1 MSSPNPPVFLEHK
14 LDKLY
19 ESNVYEPEYVVNITE
34 DEENGNL
41 SLQVGQTF
49 ETFEEVEAFLAQYCE
64 QNGFEYRKRRV
75 EYDDNNIIRKRTY
88 ECTKAS
94 QYQPKKDK
102 DPEKHRNQ
110 SSGSIGCQWHLNVT
124 CLKSTN
130 ITIRITKVVDEH
142 NHPLSSNIK
151 IHGPQFRQFSKEMKS
166 DILEYLSAVP
176 TMGAR
181 TLYGLLKVKRSA
193 RLQEKDDAQNMLQEL
208 YDLQRKEPGW
218 IIETRI
224 IGNDFRLGSIL
235 WMSPQQVQL
244 WIRFHDVVITDDTYK
259 TNRYDMALSLFMVID
274 NHNRT
279 RIVAQALIE
288 DETESTFQ
296 WILDCI
302 LRATNFIFPRVIFT
316 DRDLAMAAAIK
327 AKMPDTH
334 HCICVFHINQNFIK
348 NLKGKLPQ
356 SYLQNKLYPI
366 RFSWA
371 HCYTQV
377 RFIAGVTTT
386 QRAESKNNVLKLDDL
401 HTFSLVQLTH
411 QINVRIEEEKRYT
424 EFENEKN

>member
-14 LDKLY
+14 LDELY

-75 EYDDNNIIRKRTY
+75 EYDDDNIIRKRTY

-102 DPEKHRNQ
+102 DPEKHRNR

-124 CLKSTN
+124 CPKSTN
-130 ITIRITKVVDEH
+130 IIRITKVVDEH

-181 TLYGLLKVKRSA
+181 TLYGLLSKKYPDIYIHRKNLYNAIQEVKRSA
-193 RLQEKDDAQNMLQEL
+193 RLQEKDDAQN
-208 YDLQRKEPGW
+208 
-218 IIETRI
+218 
-224 IGNDFRLGSIL
+224 
-235 WMSPQQVQL
+235 
-244 WIRFHDVVITDDTYK
+244 
-259 TNRYDMALSLFMVID
+259 
-274 NHNRT
+274 
-279 RIVAQALIE
+279 
-288 DETESTFQ
+288 
-296 WILDCI
+296 
-302 LRATNFIFPRVIFT
+302 
-316 DRDLAMAAAIK
+316 
-327 AKMPDTH
+327 
-334 HCICVFHINQNFIK
+334 
-348 NLKGKLPQ
+348 
-356 SYLQNKLYPI
+356 
-366 RFSWA
+366 
-371 HCYTQV
+371 
-377 RFIAGVTTT
+377 
-386 QRAESKNNVLKLDDL
+386 
-401 HTFSLVQLTH
+401 
-411 QINVRIEEEKRYT
+411 
-424 EFENEKN
+424 